1 MKKALMTIAL
11 LAAGL
16 TASAQGE
23 VKEDTI
29 HRPQLETVDMNRTFS
44 VGGNALMC
52 LRSNNATK
60 RSVQPLEWTLK
71 NDIVG
76 GQNFVTLDVKNRNTG
91 ASVAHQTWD
100 EGQLIRMKIK
110 EGKPAMS
117 EVYDD
122 MFSHLRI
129 VDVNM
134 GWIILFFSEIL
145 K

>member
-1 MKKALMTIAL
+1 MRKAFLFFAML
-11 LAAGL
+11 LSGL

-29 HRPQLETVDMNRTFS
+29 QRPQLETVDINRTFS

-60 RSVQPLEWTLK
+60 RSLQPLEWTLK

-91 ASVAHQTWD
+91 AFVAHQTWD

-110 EGKPAMS
+110 EGKPVMY

-129 VDVNM
+129 VDVDL
-134 GWIILFFSEIL
+134 GWMILFYSEIL